1 MLKRIILVVSLG
13 VLLTLALASIGCA
26 SSNGLSDML
35 AKVPAGTD
43 SLKYVDVKALR
54 NDADLSDLYDAWK
67 AAADPSLESRGI
79 DHGSVDLLASGGD
92 SSQSFTILV
101 GKFDL
106 EEIRDELGDRN
117 YNDDEYKGVEVWEKT
132 TSWGADLDEEVA
144 LMGDLIIFGNKA
156 GVEGC
161 IKVIKE
167 GAASWISKADI
178 KDVSGR
184 LPSGLYAVLSK
195 TEWTGLVMEGFE
207 ALGMSINKQDGDTL
221 KIDGVAKFEDEDS
234 ADNAQD
240 TIEYMME
247 QQFDSVDVTQEG
259 VFLKG
264 SAELDIDDAESLFQ
278 GL

>member
-240 TIEYMME
+240 AIEYMME